1 MDNKKTRP
9 SSKGRFSAV
18 LILLALAIFGLPAL
32 AHLYTDLRWFRSI
45 HLESIF
51 TTILSTKLMIACV
64 IGIVGAFFLWANF
77 RIAIQLSRH
86 LPSLY
91 LHDPEGVARI
101 DLGSLVTR
109 MITPVS
115 VGFGFL
121 AALINQRSWNL
132 YVQFIHASAFGSK
145 DPIFGHDIGLYVFRL
160 PLFESISSLTLW
172 TFGTAT
178 VATLAL
184 YWARGAITLS
194 SGLIAFHRAART
206 HLSIL
211 AALLFVALAFEGY
224 LDLLR
229 ILYST
234 TGPMTGASYSD
245 VHAAIPGLRVK
256 IAIAVVAAIL
266 IAVSATRQKIYLALA
281 AIGLYVGAQLIGV
294 EFYPAIIQ
302 RFSVIPNELEKETR
316 FLQYN
321 INATRRAYGLDV
333 IAERDLSG
341 KVSLSYDDIVR
352 NRDTIENIRLW
363 DHQPLLDTF
372 AQIQEIRTYYDF
384 HSVDNDR
391 YLIDGKLKQTMLS
404 PRELSSDSLPN
415 RTWINERLTFTHG
428 YGLTLGPVNEATS
441 EGLPV
446 LLIQDIPPS
455 AVYDSLKVTQPAIY
469 YGELSNDHV
478 FVKTRNREFHHP
490 SGEGNVY
497 KNYKGKGGIRFDSSF
512 TRLALALRLGSL
524 KLLFSEDINAESRV
538 LLYRRIQD
546 RVRHVAPFLQYDKD
560 PYMVVRDDG
569 TLVWIQDAYTVSN
582 RYPYSEPSRAGFNYI
597 RNSVKIVINAYHG
610 SVNFYIA
617 DETDPLLRTWR
628 RIFPNIF
635 NPLDKMPPDIRSH
648 LRYPEDI
655 FKVQT
660 DMFTVYHMSHPQLLY
675 NREDQWETPTI
686 NAVDTDMRMEP
697 YYMIMKLP
705 EEKQAEF
712 ILMLPFTP
720 KRKDNL
726 AAWMVARAN
735 QDPKKSLIVYRFP
748 KDRLVFGPKQII
760 NRINQDA
767 EISRQ
772 ISLWDQRGSEALFGT
787 LLVIP
792 IEESLIY
799 VRPLYLRSEG
809 GKIPELKRV
818 IVVYENR
825 IAMAPSLQ
833 ESMDVIFEHQ
843 SVSSRTEEPVATVTE
858 IEASTERSSETPI
871 QPREKEKGEKVSP
884 DPRVR
889 ALFHFEKA
897 IDAQRAGDWA
907 RYGSELKQVENYL
920 RKMQPQKT
928 E

>member
-1 MDNKKTRP
+1 MANKKTLP
-9 SSKGRFSAV
+9 SSKARFSV
-18 LILLALAIFGLPAL
+18 VFILLALAIFGLPTL
-32 AHLYTDLRWFRSI
+32 AHLYIDLRWFNSI
-45 HLESIF
+45 HLGSIF
-51 TTILSTKLMIACV
+51 TTILTTKLMIACV
-64 IGIVGAFFLWANF
+64 IGVVGTVFLWANF
-77 RIAIQLSRH
+77 RIAIRLSKQ

-101 DLGSLVTR
+101 DLGSLATR

-115 VGFGFL
+115 IGFGFL
-121 AALINQRSWNL
+121 AALVNQRSWNL
-132 YVQFIHASAFGSK
+132 YLQFIHASSFGSK
-145 DPIFGHDIGLYVFRL
+145 DPIFAHDIGMYVFRL

-172 TFGTAT
+172 TLGTAT
-178 VATLAL
+178 GATLAL
-184 YWARGAITLS
+184 YWARGATTLS

-211 AALLFVALAFEGY
+211 AALIFVALAFEGY

-234 TGPMTGASYSD
+234 TGPLTGASYAD

-266 IAVSATRQKIYLALA
+266 IAASITREKIYLALA
-281 AIGLYVGAQLIGV
+281 AVGLYVGAQLIGV

-302 RFSVIPNELEKETR
+302 RFSVAPNELEKETL
-316 FLQYN
+316 FLKYN
-321 INATRRAYGLDV
+321 ITATRRAYGLDV
-333 IAERDLSG
+333 IAERDISG

-384 HSVDNDR
+384 RSVDNDR
-391 YLIDGKLKQTMLS
+391 YLIDGKLMQTMLS

-415 RTWINERLTFTHG
+415 RTWINERFTFTHG
-428 YGLTLGPVNEATS
+428 YGLTLGPVNNATS

-455 AVYDSLKVTQPAIY
+455 AVYESLKVTQPAIY
-469 YGELSNDHV
+469 YGELSNDYV
-478 FVKTRNREFHHP
+478 FVQTRNREFHHP

-497 KNYKGKGGIRFDSSF
+497 KNYNGKGGIRFGSTL

-524 KLLFSEDINAESRV
+524 KLLFSEDINAASRV

-546 RVRHVAPFLQYDKD
+546 RVRHIASFLRYDKD
-560 PYMVVRDDG
+560 PYMIVRDDG
-569 TLVWIQDAYTVSN
+569 TLVWIQDAYTVSD
-582 RYPYSEPSRAGFNYI
+582 RYPYSEPSRGGFNYI
-597 RNSVKIVINAYHG
+597 RNSVKIVIDAYHG
-610 SVNFYIA
+610 SVTFYIA

-628 RIFPNIF
+628 RIFPNVF
-635 NPLDKMPPDIRSH
+635 NPLDKMPSDIRAH

-686 NAVDTDMRMEP
+686 NAVDTDMGMEP

-735 QDPKKSLIVYRFP
+735 QDPKNSLVVYRFP

-825 IAMAPSLQ
+825 IAMAPSLK
-833 ESMDVIFEHQ
+833 ESMNIIFEHH
-843 SVSSRTEEPVATVTE
+843 SISSRAKKSVTAATEKD
-858 IEASTERSSETPI
+858 ASTERASETTY
-871 QPREKEKGEKVSP
+871 QPGLKDEEKNISR

-897 IDAQRAGDWA
+897 VDAQRAGDWA
-907 RYGSELKQVENYL
+907 RYGKELKQVEDYL
-920 RKMQPQKT
+920 RKMQPQITK
-928 E
+928 